1 MKCYSLVIEPKL
13 VKEIDMLI
21 KKYGLYS
28 SRSDFIR
35 DSIRQRLIEVKKMI
49 GERVVEEEPSEER
62 RAMKAKEEKLIEE
75 AMEEFKY
82 RGVH

>member
-1 MKCYSLVIEPKL
+1 MKCYSLVIEPRL
-13 VKEIDMLI
+13 VKEIDSLV

-35 DSIRQRLIEVKKMI
+35 DAIRQRLIELKQVLAENGMQ
-49 GERVVEEEPSEER
+49 SEE
-62 RAMKAKEEKLIEE
+62 AEKNEMVLENAVEE